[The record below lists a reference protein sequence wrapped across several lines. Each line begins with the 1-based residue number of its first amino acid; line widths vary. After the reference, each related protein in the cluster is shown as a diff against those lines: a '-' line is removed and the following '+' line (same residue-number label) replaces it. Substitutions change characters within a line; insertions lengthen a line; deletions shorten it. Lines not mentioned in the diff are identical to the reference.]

1 MRELS
6 KLDRKIID
14 RIIDAYNKRDLQ
26 ELQVARLLREE
37 LEVFAL
43 EWDYLPYNIS
53 IYAPRSNGKPDF
65 ARIKTNFF
73 DICNFLYLIE
83 ELHKEGYIKLQTIW
97 SDKKHDY
104 PKQLFDR
111 KKYEKKGQDYV
122 EFTGNGIL
130 YFIPSDYSKY
140 NLDIVDYLEKYAF
153 KIVFPLHSLIEFKE
167 RGYITEE
174 QNYKREEIQLSRK
187 SVDSAKNATWAAAL
201 GTLFTA
207 LGTLFAIFTTIKSCN
222 DENIL
227 NLNDRDIQR
236 IESAIIKQKHISI
249 DSICTTLPDTLNVKV
264 TGSPEKQPINLN
276 VTVKENQPTKIQ

>member
-65 ARIKTNFF
+65 ARINTNFF

-97 SDKKHDY
+97 SDKKHD
-104 PKQLFDR
+104 
-111 KKYEKKGQDYV
+111 
-122 EFTGNGIL
+122 
-130 YFIPSDYSKY
+130 
-140 NLDIVDYLEKYAF
+140 
-153 KIVFPLHSLIEFKE
+153 
-167 RGYITEE
+167 
-174 QNYKREEIQLSRK
+174 
-187 SVDSAKNATWAAAL
+187 
-201 GTLFTA
+201 
-207 LGTLFAIFTTIKSCN
+207 
-222 DENIL
+222 
-227 NLNDRDIQR
+227 
-236 IESAIIKQKHISI
+236 
-249 DSICTTLPDTLNVKV
+249 
-264 TGSPEKQPINLN
+264 
-276 VTVKENQPTKIQ
+276 